1 MLYSAEKAKGQITFQ
16 SWNIVTG
23 NTLYFDLRSDYE
35 SKFARSQQV
44 FIAHQL
50 SCFSSETV
58 KFEITFKMIAG

>member
-1 MLYSAEKAKGQITFQ
+1 MLYSAEKGKGQFTFQ

-23 NTLYFDLRSDYE
+23 NTLYFDLRSGYE

-50 SCFSSETV
+50 SCFASETV
-58 KFEITFKMIAG
+58 KIELPFKMIAG